1 MAIYKTEFSLSGN
14 DWNLWTQIL
23 LRTYL
28 GDLFEPK
35 EILTNKWCKFL
46 YRF

>member
-23 LRTYL
+23 LKTYMRYL
-28 GDLFEPK
+28 SELLKRDSDQ
-35 EILTNKWCKFL
+35 
-46 YRF
+46 